1 MINLSENYADTIS
14 GSMPIIAVINLSK
27 NYADTINGSMPNTVV
42 HDQAL
47 NTMRLRPG
55 FYVGKGSASA
65 GRVAPHEEVLL
76 QAVVLSVAIADHWYL
91 TRQE

>member
-55 FYVGKGSASA
+55 FYVGKGSTSA
-65 GRVAPHEEVLL
+65 ERVAPHEDVLL
-76 QAVVLSVAIADHWYL
+76 HAVVLSVAIADHWCL